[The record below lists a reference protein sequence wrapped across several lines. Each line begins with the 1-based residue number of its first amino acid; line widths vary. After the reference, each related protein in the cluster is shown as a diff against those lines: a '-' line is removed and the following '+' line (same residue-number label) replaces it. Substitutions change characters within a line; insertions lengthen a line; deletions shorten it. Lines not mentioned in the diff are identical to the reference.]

1 MQQIANLQIVY
12 NGHWVRLPDAPPS
25 LSGCNS
31 VVECQP
37 SKLFVASSILVTRS
51 RFNKRNAGKVTLM
64 GRVFIEQAMQVS
76 GVNRTDLIGL
86 LAFIKRSGRAT
97 SPADAI
103 RRLEAGEFDVAELQE
118 LMIRQ
123 YETKRLETVNSETDV
138 DKQINA
144 PLAHPVEQLICNQ
157 QVVCS
162 SRTGGTIIMRVW
174 RNWQTHQIQ
183 VLARDRGG
191 SSPFTR
197 TITKGIY
204 E

>member
-1 MQQIANLQIVY
+1 
-12 NGHWVRLPDAPPS
+12 
-25 LSGCNS
+25 
-31 VVECQP
+31 
-37 SKLFVASSILVTRS
+37 
-51 RFNKRNAGKVTLM
+51 M

-138 DKQINA
+138 DK
-144 PLAHPVEQLICNQ
+144 
-157 QVVCS
+157 
-162 SRTGGTIIMRVW
+162 
-174 RNWQTHQIQ
+174 
-183 VLARDRGG
+183 
-191 SSPFTR
+191 
-197 TITKGIY
+197 
-204 E
+204 